1 MPLLFFLF
9 LLCALLLSI
18 FASPSIIDSPNVYFP
33 LLSVVMTTMASAM
46 TASTTITAA
55 GAAVVSTLTST
66 AAVCTIFGVG
76 GGGLAAYKVSRR
88 TAGITEFEFRR
99 EDNGR
104 ARVRAEKAAV
114 EARKAAAGSNLR
126 RRLRGTAEHDAVA
139 AAARAAAAQTDAELF
154 STVCLSGWFKDVRD
168 FQRPWG
174 VNPNNPPIT
183 DLLEILER
191 FYAKYQ
197 PNKIHRCARILAHWR
212 GEERQLW
219 RLLKQKYGKNPDE
232 CFPFDE
238 GPRFDGDLTD
248 IEDEA
253 IDCLLRELGY
263 DIPEPDH
270 PHQTRSDE
278 GNLDHDKDGLI
289 GRIGQKVADKADKII
304 HHNYEGHGAED
315 LSRMENIMA
324 ILHPIARTEAA
335 VASSVGGRRM
345 PAPAPK
351 TAPAALSSAPTPGGT
366 TNAGVPTKSAVPT
379 GASNTA
385 SGSGSDTV
393 QSLPRHLNTVWDYTA
408 EYGGEL
414 YTVRWESDLL
424 MELCDSVT
432 DMVVDVLGAGTREL
446 LKQTALATLVTAIA
460 IPYAMVR
467 AADSIDSV
475 WTLAVE
481 RADEAGV
488 ELAKSLLDSQAGHRP
503 VTLLG
508 FSMGARAVYSCLKE
522 LARHQEKWE
531 DQRERRREEEE
542 TATAAAGDPSSST
555 SGDGDIRGS
564 LKSTK
569 TNDKKSNRGSSEEE
583 RVYLREPASIV
594 EDVILMGLPNHVSL
608 PSWFAARRIVSG
620 RLVNCYS
627 TKDLILSVLFQYKRL
642 TGVLRPVCGCAPVHV
657 PGVENYDITHMLNSH
672 ADYTLIVCD
681 VLRLVR
687 HGQPRPTRSL
697 GWFGQDKQR
706 DGDQQQDSQPFSA
719 PLGDERAE
727 PMPSA
732 ARSSAVL
739 S

>member
-1 MPLLFFLF
+1 M
-9 LLCALLLSI
+9 
-18 FASPSIIDSPNVYFP
+18 
-33 LLSVVMTTMASAM
+33 
-46 TASTTITAA
+46 
-55 GAAVVSTLTST
+55 
-66 AAVCTIFGVG
+66 
-76 GGGLAAYKVSRR
+76 
-88 TAGITEFEFRR
+88 
-99 EDNGR
+99 
-104 ARVRAEKAAV
+104 
-114 EARKAAAGSNLR
+114 
-126 RRLRGTAEHDAVA
+126 
-139 AAARAAAAQTDAELF
+139 
-154 STVCLSGWFKDVRD
+154 
-168 FQRPWG
+168 
-174 VNPNNPPIT
+174 
-183 DLLEILER
+183 
-191 FYAKYQ
+191 
-197 PNKIHRCARILAHWR
+197 
-212 GEERQLW
+212 
-219 RLLKQKYGKNPDE
+219 
-232 CFPFDE
+232 
-238 GPRFDGDLTD
+238 
-248 IEDEA
+248 
-253 IDCLLRELGY
+253 
-263 DIPEPDH
+263 
-270 PHQTRSDE
+270 
-278 GNLDHDKDGLI
+278 DHDKDGLI

-315 LSRMENIMA
+315 LSRMENMA
-324 ILHPIARTEAA
+324 ILHPIGTEAA

-345 PAPAPK
+345 NAPAPK
-351 TAPAALSSAPTPGGT
+351 TAPAALRSAPTPGGT
-366 TNAGVPTKSAVPT
+366 TNAGVPTGSAVPT

-385 SGSGSDTV
+385 PGSGNDTV

-531 DQRERRREEEE
+531 DQKERRREEEE

-555 SGDGDIRGS
+555 SGDGAIRGS
-564 LKSTK
+564 SKSTK
-569 TNDKKSNRGSSEEE
+569 SNDKKSNRGSSEEE

-697 GWFGQDKQR
+697 GWFGQDKPKPVSKNTR
-706 DGDQQQDSQPFSA
+706 SGAVAGDGDQQPFSA

-727 PMPSA
+727 PM
-732 ARSSAVL
+732 SSA
-739 S
+739 SRS